1 MTIDFSALL
10 VLLTFISGLIWL
22 FDHLLLLPGR
32 KARLNAPG
40 SDIDDELAATII
52 KPPVLVDYARSF
64 FPIFLIVLLL
74 RSFLVEPFRIP
85 SNSMMPTLLTG
96 DFILV
101 NKYEYGI
108 RLPVLNNKI
117 LSIGEPQR
125 GDVMVFRFPED
136 DKTPF
141 IKRVVGLPGD
151 HITYRDKT
159 LMINGNSVDQEKIGI
174 YQGVGSGLAM
184 TGANILTE
192 HLDPV
197 LHNILITPDRRSKEI
212 EDFVVPD
219 GEYFVMG
226 DNRDNSLDSRFWGTV
241 PDKNI
246 IGRAFRIWMYW
257 DGNSKGMD
265 WKRLGMKIQ

>member
-1 MTIDFSALL
+1 MTMDFSALL
-10 VLLTFISGLIWL
+10 VLLTLISGVIWL
-22 FDHLLLLPGR
+22 FDHLFLLPKR

-40 SDIDDELAATII
+40 SDIDDELASNIL
-52 KPPVLVDYARSF
+52 KPSVPVDYAKSF
-64 FPIFLIVLLL
+64 FPIFLVVLLL

-101 NKYEYGI
+101 NKFNYGL
-108 RLPVLNNKI
+108 RLPVLNKKVFQ
-117 LSIGEPQR
+117 IGDPQR

-141 IKRVVGLPGD
+141 IKRVVGVPGD
-151 HITYRDKT
+151 RISYLDKI
-159 LMINGNSVDQEKIGI
+159 LYVNGVEISQEKIGI
-174 YQGVGSGLAM
+174 YQGVGSGVGM
-184 TGANILTE
+184 TGSTILTE

-197 LHNILITPDRRSKEI
+197 LHTILNSPDRSSKEVD
-212 EDFVVPD
+212 EFVVPD

-241 PDKNI
+241 PDENI

-257 DGNSKGMD
+257 DSNSKGMD
-265 WKRLGMKIQ
+265 WQRIGMKIK